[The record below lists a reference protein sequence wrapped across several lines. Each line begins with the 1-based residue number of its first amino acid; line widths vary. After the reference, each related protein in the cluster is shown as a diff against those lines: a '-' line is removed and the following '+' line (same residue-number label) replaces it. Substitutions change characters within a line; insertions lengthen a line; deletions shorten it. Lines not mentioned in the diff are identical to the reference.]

1 MLNPIPILIGLQS
14 PPPVP
19 ACAPRRVVRTARSWA
34 LPDPDED
41 ERPPTQ
47 RELRV
52 ERDAKRIEAYLR
64 KSGPSRQITI
74 SDELD
79 LSHVTVCR
87 RLYELQ
93 HQKRV
98 QCEKSGRNTLWSVPD
113 A

>member
-1 MLNPIPILIGLQS
+1 MVNVVAILMGWQA

-19 ACAPRRVVRTARSWA
+19 ACAPRRMVRTARSWA
-34 LPDPDED
+34 LPDPDEE

-52 ERDAKRIEAYLR
+52 ARDAERIVAYLR
-64 KSGPSRQITI
+64 KHGPTRQITV

-79 LSHVTVCR
+79 ISYVTVGR

-93 HQKRV
+93 HEKRV
-98 QCEKSGRNTLWSVPD
+98 SCESAGRNTLWSAVD